1 MPDEPVGVKL
11 TFLVDPRQKRNLLS
25 VGLLRKRT
33 LIISYQRPL
42 NLSVWDI
49 QLFIVYF
56 KILHRTNLQRKSE
69 QSDESA
75 CIMMI
80 VHITSCEACQRFI
93 VK

>member
-1 MPDEPVGVKL
+1 MPDESVGVKL
-11 TFLVDPRQKRNLLS
+11 TFHVDPRQKRNLLS
-25 VGLLRKRT
+25 VGLFRKRT

-42 NLSVWDI
+42 NLSVLGYTI
-49 QLFIVYF
+49 IYYL

-80 VHITSCEACQRFI
+80 VHITGCEACQRFI